1 MTCCFDVEV
10 KVILKSSLDQR
21 FGAMNDLVKLA
32 KREPGKNRPM
42 VEIK

>member
-42 VEIK
+42 AETK